1 MKKIICCLT
10 LLLSSV
16 LAVLNAAV
24 IVDNGKSDFEIIVRK
39 DAPKATQFAAT
50 ELQKYIAKS
59 SGVTLP
65 VKAELSA
72 GKKALYVGKNPA
84 VKTDPAKFANAE
96 EYRVEELSDGSIAL
110 VGMESSADPFKDIYG
125 NFAVLYCVYDFLQ
138 RTTGVRW
145 YAPGEFG
152 ECVEK
157 HTKIETGKLPFG
169 DKSQAWCRDYWPRVW
184 NEYDLKDSYIF
195 ARRQRGFGLS
205 NGGAN
210 HSMLALYYIYKDTKP
225 EIFALQPDGK
235 GRRFGKPR
243 PGATYKNSRW
253 ITYPQYCFT
262 NPDTL
267 KAYCDL
273 IDAVYE
279 KRPEAKYWTVL
290 PPTDKA
296 VYIVPN
302 DNYTTQPCCCDNCRA
317 LIDNHSKGRGSMTPL
332 VWGFVKKVAEY
343 VKKKY
348 PDKKVMTLA
357 YEGYYEPPTFSLPD
371 NVVVQICVNPYMIY
385 MGAPAF
391 RKAFDDQLAKWR
403 KKVKTISIW
412 HYMLPYDNIPYS
424 MPNIMNQWVRD
435 YPEIKAIFWEITDS
449 AMLPKVPRLKS
460 HKNRTA
466 ADLPQLHL
474 NLFFGMRSAWENPT
488 DVAAELERYYKLFYG
503 PAAPEMKKF
512 FDISIKQWENVKN
525 VKFSGRTNYP
535 KFSGKML
542 YEEIYSPKVIKVMKD
557 AIVQAEKLAGK
568 DTIYRKRIQWL
579 RDGFVD
585 KFFKAADAFAAEASI
600 SRDQMLFPQKDKKSQ
615 VVIDGKLNE
624 KFYAA
629 LPEHH
634 FVRTDAP
641 LEPRYPTSFKVGIS
655 GKDLVIGIRATDPDN
670 RAARVDRTAHDGD
683 VFMDD
688 SIELFIIPDIT
699 KGDDAK
705 NITVNLAGVIAD
717 YERLA
722 SIGASTNNHKF
733 ESNARA
739 AIKRFDDH
747 YVMEI
752 AVPLEKLGIKNN
764 VFRMNICRNK
774 YSGVGENRERS
785 VWSCTYGGFWSFGQ
799 LPYLRIVD
807 AEDGFDDFTDNHWSY
822 KTRMTPMN
830 REGKRLEATQKG
842 CKVIHKPGELT
853 LEYTFDKDNLLR
865 DYGTFNV
872 YKIGKADL
880 KGKPCVEIRFKNP
893 DKDLHHLATYS
904 FVAADGKV
912 YGDYIRF
919 CNNEEYKDFRT
930 RKFNLASD
938 GQRGSERN
946 KQGIA
951 HPVPV
956 KLRGFS
962 IYSSC
967 AARDGK
973 PRSITFDYIRTCEK

>member
-1 MKKIICCLT
+1 MQKLFT
-10 LLLSSV
+10 AFMLLLAGFM
-16 LAVLNAAV
+16 LGGAV
-24 IVDNGKSDFEIIVRK
+24 IVDNGKSDYEIIVRK
-39 DAPKATQFAAT
+39 DAPQATRFAAT

-59 SGVTLP
+59 SGVKLA
-65 VKAELSA
+65 VRDKLSP

-84 VKTDPAKFANAE
+84 VKTDPAKFSNPE
-96 EYRVEELSDGSIAL
+96 EYRVEELPDGSIAF
-110 VGMESSADPFKDIYG
+110 VGQEGNGNPFKDIYG
-125 NFAVLYCVYDFLQ
+125 NFSVLYCVYDFLQ

-157 HTKIETGKLPFG
+157 HSKIESGKLPFG
-169 DKSQAWCRDYWPRVW
+169 DKPQAWCRDYWPRVW
-184 NEYDLKDSYIF
+184 NEFDMKDSYIF
-195 ARRQRGFGLS
+195 ARRLRGFGLS
-205 NGGAN
+205 RGGAN
-210 HSMLALYYIYKDTKP
+210 HSMLALYYLYKDTKP

-243 PGATYKNSRW
+243 PGATYENSRW

-279 KRPEAKYWTVL
+279 KRPEAKYWTVMH
-290 PPTDKA
+290 PTNEA

-317 LIDNHSKGRGSMTPL
+317 LIDNNSKGRGSMTPL

-343 VKKKY
+343 VQKKY

-357 YEGYYEPPTFSLPD
+357 YEGYYEPPEFSLPD

-435 YPEIKAIFWEITDS
+435 YPEIKAIFWEVTDS
-449 AMLPKVPRLKS
+449 KMLPKVPRLKS
-460 HKNRTA
+460 HRATTA

-474 NLFFGMRSAWENPT
+474 NLYFGMLSTWENPV

-503 PAAPEMKKF
+503 PAAPAMKKF

-525 VKFSGRTNYP
+525 VKHSPRTSYP

-542 YEEIYSPKVIKVMKD
+542 YEEIYSPQVIKVMKESL
-557 AIVQAEKLAGK
+557 AQAEKLAGK
-568 DTIYRKRIQWL
+568 DTIYRKRIQWQ
-579 RDGFVD
+579 RDGFID
-585 KFFKAADAFAAEASI
+585 KFFISADAFAAEAKI
-600 SRDQMLFPQKDKKSQ
+600 SRDQMLFPKKDKKDK
-615 VVIDGKLNE
+615 VLADGIMDE

-629 LPEHH
+629 LPEHS

-641 LEPRYPTSFKVGIS
+641 LAPRYPSTFKVGIS
-655 GKDLVIGIRATDPDN
+655 GSELIVGVRATDPDN

-688 SIELFIIPDIT
+688 SIELFIVPDVAR
-699 KGDDAK
+699 GNDVK

-717 YERLA
+717 YERL
-722 SIGASTNNHKF
+722 SSLGKGNDHKF
-733 ESNARA
+733 ESHARA
-739 AIKRFDDH
+739 AVKRFDDH

-752 AVPLEKLGIKNN
+752 AIPLDKLNIKNN
-764 VFRMNICRNK
+764 VFRMNVCRNK

-785 VWSCTYGGFWSFGQ
+785 VWSCTYGGFWAFGQ
-799 LPYLRIVD
+799 LPYLRIVS
-807 AEDGFDDFTDNHWSY
+807 DGTAFDDFTDNHWSY
-822 KTRMTPMN
+822 KTRMIPMD
-830 REGKRLEATQKG
+830 RENKRFDATQKG

-865 DYGTFNV
+865 DYGNFNV
-872 YKIGKADL
+872 YKLGKADM

-893 DKDLHHLATYS
+893 DKNLNHLATYS
-904 FVAADGKV
+904 FIASDGKR

-930 RKFNLASD
+930 RKFNVATD
-938 GQRGSERN
+938 GQRGRMRA

-951 HPVPV
+951 QPVPV
-956 KLRGFS
+956 KLNTLS
-962 IYSSC
+962 IYSSSP
-967 AARDGK
+967 ARDGK
-973 PRSITFDYIRTCEK
+973 KRTFTLDYVRVCE